1 MLFII
6 EQIMLALSLIIP
18 LLLVI
23 AFFTLVE
30 RKVMASLQRRVGPN
44 INGYFGLL
52 QPLIDGF
59 KLLMKE
65 ILVPARANFYIFL
78 LTPMLLMSLSFSL
91 WGILPLSFGF
101 VFLDTKFSLL
111 AFFILSSLNV
121 YNIILA
127 G

>member
-6 EQIMLALSLIIP
+6 EHISLALSLIIP

-30 RKVMASLQRRVGPN
+30 RKVMASLQRRIGPN

-91 WGILPLSFGF
+91 
-101 VFLDTKFSLL
+101 
-111 AFFILSSLNV
+111 
-121 YNIILA
+121 
-127 G
+127 